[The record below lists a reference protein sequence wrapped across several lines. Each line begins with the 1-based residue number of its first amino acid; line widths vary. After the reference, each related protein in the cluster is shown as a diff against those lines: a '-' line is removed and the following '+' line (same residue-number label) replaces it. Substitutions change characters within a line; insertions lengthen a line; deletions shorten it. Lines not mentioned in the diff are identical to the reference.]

1 MAFFRYLQDV
11 VSRCGDSRILHVV
24 NGIANVLVSLR
35 IQHESTD
42 LVWHGLIV
50 ESKRWVQRMRFSGTL
65 KKKPFFNDPNNL
77 Q

>member
-11 VSRCGDSRILHVV
+11 VSRCGDSRILNVV
-24 NGIANVLVSLR
+24 NGIANLLVSLR
-35 IQHESTD
+35 LQHESTD

-50 ESKRWVQRMRFSGTL
+50 ESKRWVQRMRFPGHV
-65 KKKPFFNDPNNL
+65 KKNTIF